1 MANKYWT
8 PKTDN
13 VDDILAEDFNNAF
26 AGIEADMGDIETAL
40 DEIIAIQNRLIG
52 GGTV

>member
-26 AGIEADMGDIETAL
+26 AEIESDMGDVETAL
-40 DEIIAIQNRLIG
+40 DEIITIQTSLIG
-52 GGTV
+52 GES